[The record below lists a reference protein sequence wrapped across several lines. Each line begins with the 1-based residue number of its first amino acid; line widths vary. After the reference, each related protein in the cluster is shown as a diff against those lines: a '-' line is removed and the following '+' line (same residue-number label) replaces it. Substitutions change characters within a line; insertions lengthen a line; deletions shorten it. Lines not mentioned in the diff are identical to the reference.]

1 MPFARQEQLV
11 WICESSHSVGLGPVR
26 LGESWK
32 EGEKGGLKQTDDT
45 MKSRAESKRRSKCKG
60 TAKTKEEAEA
70 EAEAE
75 ATEIR

>member
-26 LGESWK
+26 LGESWE

-45 MKSRAESKRRSKCKG
+45 MKSRAEV
-60 TAKTKEEAEA
+60 KEEANA
-70 EAEAE
+70 KAQQ
-75 ATEIR
+75 RPKKRQRQKQKQKQQR